1 MSDNEDIKVT
11 KQLKVSAAEHGIKVQ
26 IDTLALKDD
35 EQYSDPAK
43 YQVISTAVAETDGE
57 PFTEGQFNDFR
68 RFDNEDRLLFAFFPA
83 SGILE
88 IAHGY
93 EEEIDL
99 TVVVTLRE
107 RQA

>member
-11 KQLKVSAAEHGIKVQ
+11 ETLKISAAIHGIKVQ
-26 IDTLALKDD
+26 IDTLVLKGGD
-35 EQYSDPAK
+35 YADPEK

-57 PFTEGQFNDFR
+57 PLTEGEFNDFR
-68 RFDNEDRLLFAFFPA
+68 RFSEEGNLLFAFFPA

-93 EEEIDL
+93 EDEIDL
-99 TVVVTLRE
+99 TAVVTLRE
-107 RQA
+107 RQV

>member
-11 KQLKVSAAEHGIKVQ
+11 KQLKVSAPVHGIKVQ

-35 EQYSDPAK
+35 EHNDPEQY
-43 YQVISTAVAETDGE
+43 QIVSTAIAETDGE
-57 PFTEGQFNDFR
+57 PLTEGEFNDFR
-68 RFDNEDRLLFAFFPA
+68 RFNEDGNLLFAFFPA

-107 RQA
+107 RQQ